1 MLLAS
6 AAMKWAVRSIPS
18 TTSSDPAIARVTFR
32 PSKGPDS
39 TFQKT
44 SAIGLAFTLAA
55 LALAVVVLRR
65 RNLGAGAAANVHR
78 PVPNVAGAVVVD
90 RRGLHVPPGTP
101 PPDPRPE
108 VHLGQ
113 VVVEDHPNHVRL
125 DLAGDLTTGRPLR
138 DERRSHVK
146 PVVHVHHDLRVVP
159 GVPDLPRLVDA
170 STLGVALASA
180 LHAHQGSPQNGKGVV
195 PGCVGTYSVYPR
207 ERGYVL

>member
-55 LALAVVVLRR
+55 LVLAVLVLSR
-65 RNLGAGAAANVHR
+65 RNLHARATANIHR
-78 PVPNVAGAVVVD
+78 PVPNMAGAVVVD

-113 VVVEDHPNHVRL
+113 VMVEDRKSTRL
-125 DLAGDLTTGRPLR
+125 NS
-138 DERRSHVK
+138 SHVK
-146 PVVHVHHDLRVVP
+146 ISYAVLCLKKKNTAIECRARRPE
-159 GVPDLPRLVDA
+159 
-170 STLGVALASA
+170 LA
-180 LHAHQGSPQNGKGVV
+180 
-195 PGCVGTYSVYPR
+195 
-207 ERGYVL
+207 